1 MTEDKSADIKAKML
15 AALEKKQKK
24 STSSNS
30 EHSQSANKL
39 GSGQQTG
46 GAPKMHRR
54 KSGSA

>member
-1 MTEDKSADIKAKML
+1 MTEEKNSDLKAKML

-24 STSSNS
+24 LSSTSAEQAQNTK
-30 EHSQSANKL
+30 KL
-39 GSGQQTG
+39 GSGQQSG

>member
-15 AALEKKQKK
+15 VALEKKQRK
-24 STSSNS
+24 STSTKS

-39 GSGQQTG
+39 VSGQQVG
-46 GAPKMHRR
+46 GALKMHRR